1 MSKVRNPMT
10 VWMAGLTAFI
20 FVLGAAVSFK
30 LYRVSLVEGDM
41 LLEEARDHVIQER
54 VEPATRGNIYSTDG
68 QLLATS
74 MPTYELFWD
83 SKNTPPEFFETHVDE
98 AAAALARVN
107 PLRNK
112 TQWKVHLRKNHA
124 AGRRYI
130 ALAKNLTY
138 SQYRRVAKTVLFDGN
153 PNIHGLIARPQHSRL
168 KPMGSLASRTI
179 GHAHSSAP
187 SGLEAFFNEALAA
200 RDGKR
205 LEQHLGQGLWKPLEN
220 RFIQEPQNGADL
232 ITTIDSRI
240 QDVTHRALL
249 RTLNKYG
256 ADHGSAIVMEVA
268 TGKVRAMVNLG
279 RTDKDSNYRELRNYA
294 VWERTEPGST
304 FKVPA
309 LMVALEDGVID
320 TATRVNTTGGLYT
333 IYNRKIKDS
342 NWKYNGQGGYG
353 VISVARALELSSN
366 TGIVKALY
374 PLYKDK
380 PEQFI
385 DRLYRLGMDRATE
398 IEIPGESSPYIPTP
412 EDQNWYGTTL
422 PWMMFGYNTSCT
434 PLQTLTFYNAI
445 ANDGTM
451 VKPTLWEG
459 TRRRGQWV
467 DQQATEVLHPSI
479 ASRATLNQIQE
490 ILRNAVKRGTGRNL
504 YMEQL
509 PIAGKTGTCQLNYW
523 DPETMGYQASFAGYF
538 PADNPTYSCVVVV
551 NRPIK
556 SRGYY
561 GNIVAGPVFKEVAL
575 AVNRMTATPTTPPT
589 GYWGDGIDRVAERS
603 SRHRDQRELAAQE
616 DLQNGLTPSFSGF
629 SAAEAIALLESH
641 GIKVIVKGIGHV
653 QRQSAKPGSHLP
665 QTIELTLG

>member
-1 MSKVRNPMT
+1 MT
-10 VWMAGLTAFI
+10 VWMASLTAFI
-20 FVLGAAVSFK
+20 FCMAAAISFK
-30 LYRVSLVEGDM
+30 LYSVSLVEGDT
-41 LLEEARDHVIQER
+41 LLEEARNTTIQER
-54 VEPATRGNIYSTDG
+54 VEPASRGNIYSVDG

-83 SKNTPPEFFETHVDE
+83 SKNTAADFFEQNIDE
-98 AAAALARVN
+98 AASALARVN
-107 PLRNK
+107 PIRS
-112 TQWKVHLRKNHA
+112 QWEWKSHLRKQHA

-130 ALAKNLTY
+130 PLAKNLTY

-153 PNIHGLIARPQHSRL
+153 PNIFGLIARPQHSRL

-179 GHAHSSAP
+179 GHAHSTAP
-187 SGLEAFFNEALAA
+187 SGLEAFFNDDLAA
-200 RDGKR
+200 QDGKR
-205 LEQHLGQGLWKPLEN
+205 LEQHLGQDLWKPLEN
-220 RFIQEPQNGADL
+220 RYIEEPQNGADV

-240 QDVTHRALL
+240 QDVAHRALL

-268 TGKVRAMVNLG
+268 TGKIRAMVNLG
-279 RTDKDSNYRELRNYA
+279 RTDEDSVYRELRNYA

-385 DRLYRLGMDRATE
+385 DRLYRLGMDRATD

-412 EDQNWYGTTL
+412 EDKNWYGTTL

-451 VKPTLWEG
+451 VKPTLFEG
-459 TRRRGQWV
+459 TRRRGQWI
-467 DQQATEVLHPSI
+467 QQPSTEVLHPSI
-479 ASRATLNQIQE
+479 ASRSTLEQIQE
-490 ILRNAVKRGTGRNL
+490 ILRNAVKRGTGKNL

-509 PIAGKTGTCQLNYW
+509 PIAGKTGTCQINYW

-538 PADNPTYSCVVVV
+538 PADNPQYSCVVVV

-575 AVNRMTATPTTPPT
+575 AVNRMTPTDMIPPT
-589 GYWGDGIDRVAERS
+589 GYWDDGIQRIAERS
-603 SRHRDQRELAAQE
+603 TRQSEQAELSAQE
-616 DLQNGLTPSFSGF
+616 SIAQGLTPSLQGLT
-629 SAAEAIALLESH
+629 ATQAITLLEDQ
-641 GIKVIVKGIGHV
+641 GVQVIVRGVGHV
-653 QRQSAKPGSHLP
+653 TKQSAKPGSTLP